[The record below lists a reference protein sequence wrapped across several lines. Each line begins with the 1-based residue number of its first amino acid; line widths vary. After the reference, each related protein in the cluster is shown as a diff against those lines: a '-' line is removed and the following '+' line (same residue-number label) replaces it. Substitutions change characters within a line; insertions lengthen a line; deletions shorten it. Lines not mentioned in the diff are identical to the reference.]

1 MSDNLSAAPAPSPEN
16 TPQQPFAGP
25 SVPVQKGKVRARKKK
40 SKKKKYIFIG
50 AGILIVLIIIAIVV
64 SGKKEKITDVQT
76 EKIIRRN
83 ITQVV
88 TATGKIQ
95 SETKV
100 NISAETSGEIISLPF
115 KEGDEVKKG
124 DLLAKIK
131 QDAYAP
137 QIAQQNASI
146 KVAESNLAQN
156 EVALK
161 NLQLDLNRTKELVS
175 KGLASQSEL
184 DNAENKYEQQQ
195 AILNTNRAQ
204 INQQRAGLGS
214 IKYDVS
220 KTTIYAPMSGVI
232 TKLNN
237 EVGEKVLGTVQNI
250 GSNIMTISDLSLMEC
265 QVDVSEADVTMIHLG
280 DTANVT
286 VDAFSDKIFK
296 GYVYEVANSATSKG
310 TGTQEE
316 VVNFTVKIRIIGNEF
331 ELRPGMSCTASIDVA
346 KKFNV
351 LSVPIQSI
359 TIRDES
365 MMNGNNSNDK
375 STGNENLTKTNE
387 QDKKK
392 KIKPQEIVF
401 IVENGTVKKKNVKS
415 GISDDTYIEII
426 DGVNENSD
434 VVKGSYKAI
443 NTELEDNAKVKVDNS
458 NKSVKPGSN

>member
-1 MSDNLSAAPAPSPEN
+1 MSDTLSGSTDPSQEN
-16 TPQQPFAGP
+16 INAQPN
-25 SVPVQKGKVRARKKK
+25 SVPVPPIQKGKVPARKRK
-40 SKKKKYIFIG
+40 SKKKKWLFIG
-50 AGILIVLIIIAIVV
+50 GGLLIALIAVAIIM

-76 EKIIRRN
+76 EKVIRRN

-124 DLLAKIK
+124 DLLVKIK

-161 NLQLDLNRTKELVS
+161 NLQLDLNRSKELVS
-175 KGLASQSEL
+175 KGLASQVEL
-184 DNAENKYEQQQ
+184 DNAQNKYDQQM

-232 TKLNN
+232 TQLNN

-250 GSNIMTISDLSLMEC
+250 GSNIMTISDLSSMEC
-265 QVDVSEADVTMIHLG
+265 QVDVSEADVIMIHLG

-286 VDAFSDKIFK
+286 VDAFNDKIFK
-296 GYVYEVANSATSKG
+296 GYVYEVANTAKSKG

-331 ELRPGMSCTASIDVA
+331 DLRPGMSCTANIEVA
-346 KKFNV
+346 KKVNV
-351 LSVPIQSI
+351 LTVPIQSI

-365 MMNGNNSNDK
+365 MMNGNNGGDK

-392 KIKPQEIVF
+392 KAKPQEIVF
-401 IVENGTVKKKNVKS
+401 IVENGAAKKKNVKS
-415 GISDDTYIEII
+415 GISDDSYIEII
-426 DGVNENSD
+426 DGLGENSD

-458 NKSVKPGSN
+458 NKTVKPSSN

>member
-1 MSDNLSAAPAPSPEN
+1 MSDTLSTSPAPADPN
-16 TPQQPFAGP
+16 TVPP
-25 SVPVQKGKVRARKKK
+25 SVHTAQVSAPMSPTGKVPARKKK
-40 SKKKKYIFIG
+40 SKKKKWMFIG
-50 AGILIVLIIIAIVV
+50 GGVLLLLIIAAVLM
-64 SGKKEKITDVQT
+64 SQKKEKVTEVQT
-76 EKIIRRN
+76 EKVVKRN

-115 KEGDEVKKG
+115 KEGDEVKRG
-124 DLLAKIK
+124 DLLVKIK

-137 QIAQQNASI
+137 QIAQQNAGI
-146 KVAESNLAQN
+146 KVAESNLQQN
-156 EVALK
+156 QVALK
-161 NLQLDLNRTKELVS
+161 NLELELGRTRELVN

-184 DNAENKYEQQQ
+184 DANQNKLDQQL

-214 IKYDVS
+214 IRYDVS

-232 TKLNN
+232 TQLNN

-265 QVDVSEADVTMIHLG
+265 QVDVSEADVIMIHLG

-286 VDAFSDKIFK
+286 VDAFNDKIFK
-296 GYVYEVANSATSKG
+296 GYVYEVANTAKSKG

-316 VVNFTVKIRIIGNEF
+316 VVNFTVKIRIIENQF
-331 ELRPGMSCTASIDVA
+331 ELRPGMSCTANIEVA
-346 KKFNV
+346 KKQNV
-351 LSVPIQSI
+351 LAVPIQSL
-359 TIRDES
+359 TIRDDS
-365 MMNGNNSNDK
+365 MMKKDDK
-375 STGNENLTKTNE
+375 STGNENLTKTSE

-392 KIKPQEIVF
+392 KAKPQEVVF
-401 IVENGTVKKKNVKS
+401 VVENGVSKKKNVKS
-415 GISDDTYIEII
+415 GISDDSYIEII
-426 DGVNENSD
+426 DGVGENMD

-443 NTELEDNAKVKVDNS
+443 NTELEDNAKVKIDNS
-458 NKSVKPGSN
+458 NKNVKPSDK